1 MQQDH
6 YSWPKWGQHVE
17 TKGKNGEPVDLPEAQ
32 RLLGHYKTW
41 ATTADPA
48 VKAQAWRDMLAN
60 NARNQWTIGTI
71 SGAIQPVVASKG
83 LKNVPGKA
91 LYSWEP
97 TSLLGVYR
105 PDEFYWD
112 IGSRKE
118 AMAR

>member
-1 MQQDH
+1 
-6 YSWPKWGQHVE
+6 
-17 TKGKNGEPVDLPEAQ
+17 
-32 RLLGHYKTW
+32 
-41 ATTADPA
+41 
-48 VKAQAWRDMLAN
+48 
-60 NARNQWTIGTI
+60 
-71 SGAIQPVVASKG
+71 VVANKG
-83 LKNVPGKA
+83 LKNVPQKA